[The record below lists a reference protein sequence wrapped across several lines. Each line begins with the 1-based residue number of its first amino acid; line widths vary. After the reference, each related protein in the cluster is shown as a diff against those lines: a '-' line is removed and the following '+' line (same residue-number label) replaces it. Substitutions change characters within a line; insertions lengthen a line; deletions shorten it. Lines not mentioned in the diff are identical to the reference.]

1 MSAIDRSVA
10 PAPGPIRP
18 FHFPRVQ
25 REQLDNGLTL
35 FIADHGTVPI
45 TTARVVTDAG
55 ASREAAELSGVAH
68 LVANTID
75 AGTGARTAQQLS
87 WELERLGAH
96 FEASIG
102 WDAMGLTITAPADR
116 FAAAIEILGELVLDA
131 RFPQEEVQRVRTE
144 QLGEILQNR
153 SEPRSLAS
161 EMFARFVYGPAAT
174 YGRSVL
180 GDTSTVEHL
189 TRDDVDGFYRSRF
202 APRDAALILAGKISE
217 QILSAA
223 RSSLASWRARAA
235 PPISAAI
242 ESVES
247 TPAIHIVD
255 RPGSVQSEIRIGHVG
270 VSRAD
275 PDYFP
280 LLIMNSILGGAFTSR
295 LNLNLREKHG
305 FTYGVRSGF
314 AFRKG
319 AGPFLISTAVATDV
333 TARAVQ
339 EILREIDA
347 LQSDGATA
355 EEVANM
361 RDYLAGLV
369 PLELQTTHQLA
380 GKLSDLFVYSL
391 PDNYFDTY
399 RDRIAAVTVEE
410 VERVARQHVRRQQ
423 LATVIVGDAAQI
435 EAPLRELAVAPVTV
449 HAADE

>member
-1 MSAIDRSVA
+1 MSRVDRSIA

-18 FHFPRVQ
+18 FHFPGVQ
-25 REQLDNGLTL
+25 RENLGNGLTL
-35 FIADHGTVPI
+35 IMAPHGTVPI

-55 ASREAAELSGVAH
+55 ASREPAELAGVAH
-68 LVANTID
+68 LMANTID
-75 AGTGARTAQQLS
+75 AGTGKRTSEQLS
-87 WELERLGAH
+87 WDLERLGAH
-96 FEASIG
+96 FEAGTG

-116 FAAAIEILGELVLDA
+116 IAAAVEILGELVLDA
-131 RFPQEEVQRVRTE
+131 RFPESEVQRVRTE

-180 GDTSTVEHL
+180 GDASTVERL
-189 TRDDVDGFYRSRF
+189 TRADVDTFYRTRF
-202 APRDAALILAGKISE
+202 APGTAALILVGEISE
-217 QILSAA
+217 QILEAT
-223 RSSLASWRARAA
+223 RSCFDSWRARATPA
-235 PPISAAI
+235 LSATTDVH
-242 ESVES
+242 EGG
-247 TPAIHIVD
+247 PAIHIVN

-270 VSRAD
+270 VTRAD

-295 LNLNLREKHG
+295 LNMSLREKLG
-305 FTYGVRSGF
+305 FTYGVRSAF
-314 AFRKG
+314 VFRKG

-333 TARAVQ
+333 TARAVE

-347 LQSDGATA
+347 LQSSGATPN
-355 EEVANM
+355 EVANM
-361 RDYLAGLV
+361 RDYLAGIV

-391 PDNYFDTY
+391 PDNYFETY

-410 VERVARQHVRRQQ
+410 VLRVARQHVRRQQ
-423 LATVIVGDAAQI
+423 LATVIVGDADQI
-435 EAPLRELAVAPVTV
+435 EAPLRALGVAPVTV
-449 HAADE
+449 HAADD